1 MCFARRIHFCC
12 WRRQAP
18 RILVQAE
25 ILDVDIAPEAGV
37 EEQVPA
43 GVMIVVV
50 DIDAVAFPFPIAA
63 AVEVVVGN
71 HPIRIIVEDHAAS
84 PVIDSARDIYFSYV
98 LVAAVW
104 ISPTRLK
111 AVVFGIPVRMGVVR
125 IVPAL
130 VVSVVMAVP
139 AVAAIFVLV
148 LALVLPVVVAVA
160 MVATVLRRSGDGQR
174 SGQSH
179 EKYA

>member
-50 DIDAVAFPFPIAA
+50 DI
-63 AVEVVVGN
+63 
-71 HPIRIIVEDHAAS
+71 
-84 PVIDSARDIYFSYV
+84 YFSYV
-98 LVAAVW
+98 LVAAVR
-104 ISPTRLK
+104 ISPPRLDT
-111 AVVFGIPVRMGVVR
+111 VVFGIPIRMGIVR
-125 IVPAL
+125 VVPAL
-130 VVSVVMAVP
+130 VFPVVVAV
-139 AVAAIFVLV
+139 AVVAAIFVLV
-148 LALVLPVVVAVA
+148 LAFMLPVIMVIVA
-160 MVATVLRRSGDGQR
+160 VLRRSGDGQR
-174 SGQSH
+174 SGQGH
-179 EKYA
+179 E